1 MSDVAQ
7 DPRPAS
13 AGPDREE
20 RLGFADTIRG
30 QATDF
35 AVKRKADVARA
46 VSDIADAIRKSGSD
60 FANYPHV
67 NAFFDNAAE
76 GVEEFSGEISRRTF
90 GEIYDEVEAAVR
102 RRPGVTVAAAALA
115 GFALFRFFQASEIRP
130 IPRSHAI
137 VPVDVFPTPDV

>member
-1 MSDVAQ
+1 MTDIAQ
-7 DPRPAS
+7 DPHPAS

-20 RLGFADTIRG
+20 RLGFAEAIRG
-30 QATDF
+30 QATGY
-35 AVKRKADVARA
+35 AEKRKADVARA
-46 VSDIADAIRKSGSD
+46 VSDVAEAIRGSGTD
-60 FANYPHV
+60 FASYPHV
-67 NAFFDNAAE
+67 KAFFDNAAE